1 MLAAS
6 PAQISQ
12 IRRYTRVRLVGLLV
26 ACSDDWSNGC
36 LLDLVCRGRRRRRCV
51 VVRGWSWQPQQGSPS
66 GSQVQI
72 ELHIGTFGTVD
83 EHNLNLEG
91 VGKGQARRGGGG
103 AGAHTVDGGA
113 EPFGLLYSAISTAN
127 LKNNN
132 NNMKLSMPWPGYCS
146 CPSPSPLSPSLS
158 LSLSHSLCCCLSLFL
173 SVSLSV
179 CCWSKGLLCSCCSS
193 TVFRLLCLLYDNVLS
208 PSPLPPLPCLPLTL
222 SQFSVVFLVILR
234 HSVGIVVVLGR
245 LPVDDYYVC
254 LNSMHVPALKLICIE
269 YD

>member
-1 MLAAS
+1 MD
-6 PAQISQ
+6 
-12 IRRYTRVRLVGLLV
+12 
-26 ACSDDWSNGC
+26 ACLTWS
-36 LLDLVCRGRRRRRCV
+36 VVVVVV

-83 EHNLNLEG
+83 EHNFNLEDVRERG
-91 VGKGQARRGGGG
+91 RKGEGEPGHTQLTGARS
-103 AGAHTVDGGA
+103 
-113 EPFGLLYSAISTAN
+113 LLAFCIQQFLLRTSRIIIIIWNYQCLGRAIVAA
-127 LKNNN
+127 
-132 NNMKLSMPWPGYCS
+132 
-146 CPSPSPLSPSLS
+146 PLPPHSPSLS
-158 LSLSHSLCCCLSLFL
+158 VTLAVLLSL
-173 SVSLSV
+173 SLSV

-208 PSPLPPLPCLPLTL
+208 PSPSPLPCLPLTL
-222 SQFSVVFLVILR
+222 LQFSVVFLVILR
-234 HSVGIVVVLGR
+234 HSVGIVVAAVVVGR